1 MCITYLLFF
10 PATPRTHMVAL
21 CTFQPP
27 PAIPEEV
34 KQWQKA
40 KAEFDRQWG
49 QLSAAIKG
57 SAIDP
62 LSVDCSVSPEEMLK
76 SAVKQVEG
84 VYLCTGMCELEF
96 WSVYPAPFNMLLP
109 TYIGIFEF
117 KVMEF
122 SSLEEDADI
131 DDDPIIDEGELYVA
145 SYPNYSHH
153 HIL

>member
-1 MCITYLLFF
+1 
-10 PATPRTHMVAL
+10 
-21 CTFQPP
+21 
-27 PAIPEEV
+27 
-34 KQWQKA
+34 
-40 KAEFDRQWG
+40 
-49 QLSAAIKG
+49 
-57 SAIDP
+57 
-62 LSVDCSVSPEEMLK
+62 
-76 SAVKQVEG
+76 
-84 VYLCTGMCELEF
+84 
-96 WSVYPAPFNMLLP
+96 MLLP